1 MSRPA
6 HSTLAASLRKPPLLD
21 RTKRV
26 SDQIYDWL
34 REAILTLDQP
44 PGTPISEVD
53 LSAFASVSRTPV
65 REALKRLEQERLV
78 ITYPNLG
85 SFVSKIS
92 MRQIEESI
100 IMRILL
106 EGEAAAQAA
115 AKDGPANAA
124 ALREIVARQRGA
136 AARNDVAAIYQ
147 ADEDFHRT
155 LFAGI
160 GYDLMWASVRLART
174 GMQRLRGL
182 TILDPGNRSV
192 ALTHHDTI
200 VRAIHDGDAE
210 AARSLMADHVRSN
223 WQFLSRIGDERSAF
237 IDYDSDHG
245 RAPVPESVRAR
256 GARDRVEKVGAAWIK
271 Q

>member
-6 HSTLAASLRKPPLLD
+6 HSTLAASLQRPPPLD

-34 REAILTLDQP
+34 REAILTLQQP

-78 ITYPNLG
+78 VTYPNLG

-100 IMRILL
+100 ILRTLL

-115 AKDGPANAA
+115 ATDGPAIAA
-124 ALREIVARQRGA
+124 RLAAIVARQGIA
-136 AARNDVAAIYQ
+136 AARDDVAAVYE

-182 TILDPGNRSV
+182 TILDAANRSV

-200 VRAIHDGDAE
+200 VRAIHDGNAP
-210 AARSLMADHVRSN
+210 AARQLMAEHVRSN
-223 WQFLSRIGDERSAF
+223 WQFLSRIGNGRSDY
-237 IDYDSDHG
+237 IDFDS
-245 RAPVPESVRAR
+245 AR
-256 GARDRVEKVGAAWIK
+256 GRLARPEVQLESGV
-271 Q
+271 QPPV